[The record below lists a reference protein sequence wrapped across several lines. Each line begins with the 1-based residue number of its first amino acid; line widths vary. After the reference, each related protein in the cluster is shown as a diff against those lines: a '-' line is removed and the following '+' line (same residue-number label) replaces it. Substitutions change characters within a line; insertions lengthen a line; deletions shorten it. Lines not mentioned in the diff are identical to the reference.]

1 VADQTPT
8 ETGESNMSTF
18 EKRQR
23 AVSRETPASKNI
35 PYQGHL
41 TSSIVD
47 TTTGECLCV
56 LRLAGAAF
64 ECADDDVINNRH
76 NRLNRVVMSLADPRL
91 TVWQHIVRREEN
103 QYPAGDF
110 PPGYARELNERY
122 KEKISAERLMANELY
137 VTVVLRPHRSRT
149 EGVLA
154 SLFASRSPE
163 DVQKARQKQVA
174 ELDQLV
180 ADLIAAMGYY
190 EAERLEM
197 YERNGVL
204 FSEPAEFFNYLLTGN
219 WERVPYAPI
228 PLKYLIGGVRP
239 IFGNETIE
247 VRRPDR
253 SQNGAMLGIEVY
265 PSETNPM
272 FLDELLT
279 LPFELV
285 ITQSFEFHSKDA
297 ALLSM
302 KLRGNRMENAGDAA
316 QSQID
321 EIPELA
327 DDLASRKA
335 VMGAHHY
342 SVFVKAV
349 DLDELQEN
357 VADAR
362 RVLIDSGIKPA
373 REDLVVEA
381 AYWAQLPGNFAM
393 RPRLSPINSRNLC
406 GFVPLHNFPT
416 GRRTG
421 NHWGDA
427 LTMLVTAAG
436 TPHYLSLHASDPQVK
451 NGGGKKDVAHTL
463 LFGPNGSG
471 KTATVCFLLSMM
483 QKFGVTSVLFSKD
496 RDTEILVRRL
506 RGKVYR
512 LQLNVPTGLAP
523 LSLDP
528 ADPQNI
534 RHLQLLVRKLLSRP
548 VVTETGLEVDTKP
561 LNVQEEKDVDK
572 AIAQVLKMAPKSR
585 RLGRVLD
592 FLPKGDL
599 YDRLARWCYS
609 REEGRDDGPLAWV
622 FDNPIAT
629 VAAELGTATT
639 TVFDTTA
646 FIDDPEL
653 RGPMS
658 LHLFHL
664 TRRLIDG
671 RRIAVFF
678 SEFWKSM
685 GDKQFAALLKD
696 LLKTLRKKNGFVVL
710 DSQSPSDALDH
721 PLARTLLEQVATIFL
736 FPNPGA
742 KRSEH
747 RDGLDLSER
756 ETNLIKTD
764 LPEGSG
770 MFLLKQGRHSVVLK
784 LPLAGMD
791 DDLAVLSART
801 SNLELMDQFIE
812 QHGEDPDAWVN
823 QFNEQRRTA

>member
-1 VADQTPT
+1 
-8 ETGESNMSTF
+8 MSIS

-23 AVSRETPASKNI
+23 AARRETPAAKNI
-35 PYQGHL
+35 PYQSHL
-41 TSSIVD
+41 TPSIID

-56 LRLAGAAF
+56 LRLTGTAF

-76 NRLNRVVMSLADPRL
+76 LRLNRILMSLADPRI
-91 TVWQHIVRREEN
+91 TVWQHIVRRDEN
-103 QYPAGDF
+103 EYPDGDF
-110 PPGYARELNERY
+110 PPGYARELNDRY
-122 KEKISAERLMANELY
+122 KAKVSTERLKVNELY
-137 VTVVLRPHRSRT
+137 VTIVLKPYRSGA

-154 SLFASRSPE
+154 SLFASRSHE
-163 DVQKARQKQVA
+163 EVQKARQRQVA
-174 ELDQLV
+174 ELEQLV
-180 ADLIAAMGYY
+180 IDLIAAMSHY
-190 EAERLEM
+190 EAERLVL
-197 YERNGVL
+197 YERNSVL
-204 FSEPAEFFNYLLTGN
+204 FSEPAEFFNYLLTGK
-219 WERVPYAPI
+219 WERVPYVAI
-228 PLKYLIGGVRP
+228 PLKHLIGGVRAM
-239 IFGNETIE
+239 FGNETIE
-247 VRRPDR
+247 MRGPER
-253 SQNGAMLGIEVY
+253 SYLGAMLGIEGY

-279 LPFELV
+279 LPHELV

-321 EIPELA
+321 EIPDLA
-327 DDLASRKA
+327 DDVAVRKA
-335 VMGAHHY
+335 VLGGHHY
-342 SVFVKAV
+342 SIFVKATKS
-349 DLDELQEN
+349 DDPEELQQN

-362 RVLIDSGIKPA
+362 RVLIDAGIRPA

-393 RPRLSPINSRNLC
+393 RPRLSPINSRNFC
-406 GFVPLHNFPT
+406 GFAPLHNFPT

-427 LTMLVTAAG
+427 VTMLVTAAG

-451 NGGGKKDVAHTL
+451 NGGNKKDVAHTL

-471 KTATVCFLLSMM
+471 KTATICFLLCMM
-483 QKFGVTSVLFSKD
+483 QKFRVTSVLFSKD

-512 LQLNVPTGLAP
+512 LRLNEPTGLAP
-523 LSLDP
+523 LALDP
-528 ADPQNI
+528 AVPENVH
-534 RHLQLLVRKLLSRP
+534 HLQKLIRKLLTRAA
-548 VVTETGLEVDTKP
+548 VTETGLEIDTKP
-561 LNVQEEKDVDK
+561 LTVQEEKDVDK
-572 AIAQVLKMAPKSR
+572 AIAQVLKMPHNTR
-585 RLGRVLD
+585 RLGRILD

-609 REEGRDDGPLAWV
+609 REEGREDGPLAWV
-622 FDNPIAT
+622 FDNPVAT
-629 VAAELGTATT
+629 VAAELGKVMT
-639 TVFDTTA
+639 TVFDTTG
-646 FIDDPEL
+646 FLDDHEL

-658 LHLFHL
+658 LHLFYL
-664 TRRLIDG
+664 TSQLIDG
-671 RRIAVFF
+671 RRLAVFF

-685 GDKQFAALLKD
+685 GDKQFAAFLKD
-696 LLKTLRKKNGFVVL
+696 MLKTLRKKNGFVVL

-721 PLARTLLEQVATIFL
+721 PLARTLLEQVATMFL

-742 KRSEH
+742 KRAEL
-747 RDGLDLSER
+747 RTDLNLSER

-801 SNLELMDQFIE
+801 SNLELMDQYIE
-812 QHGEDPDAWVN
+812 QYGEDPDAWADH
-823 QFNEQRRTA
+823 FNEHRRTA

>member
-1 VADQTPT
+1 MN
-8 ETGESNMSTF
+8 SSK
-18 EKRQR
+18 KRSR
-23 AVSRETPASKNI
+23 AARRETPAAKNI

-41 TSSIVD
+41 TPSIID
-47 TTTGECLCV
+47 TVTGEFLCV
-56 LRLAGAAF
+56 LRLAGASF
-64 ECADDDVINNRH
+64 ECADDDVISNRH
-76 NRLNRVVMSLADPRL
+76 NRLNRIVMSLADPRIAI
-91 TVWQHIVRREEN
+91 WQHIVRREEN
-103 QYPAGDF
+103 HYPDGDF

-122 KEKISAERLMANELY
+122 KARISNERLMANELY
-137 VTVVLRPHRSRT
+137 VTVVLRPYGT
-149 EGVLA
+149 VAEGLLT
-154 SLFASRSPE
+154 SLFGSRRPE
-163 DVQKARQKQVA
+163 EVRKARLKQVA
-174 ELDQLV
+174 EMEQLV
-180 ADLIAAMGYY
+180 IDLIAAMGYY
-190 EAERLEM
+190 EAERLEI
-197 YERNGVL
+197 YERNGVF
-204 FSEPAEFFNYLLTGN
+204 FSEPAEFLNFLLTGS
-219 WERVPYAPI
+219 WERVAVAPV
-228 PLKYLIGGVRP
+228 PLKYLIGGIRP
-239 IFGNETIE
+239 IFGSETIE
-247 VRRPDR
+247 IRGPAH
-253 SQNGAMLGIEVY
+253 SQNGAMLGIEGY

-285 ITQSFEFHSKDA
+285 ITQSFEFHSQDA

-302 KLRGNRMENAGDAA
+302 KLKGNRMENAGDAA

-321 EIPELA
+321 EIPDLA

-342 SVFVKAV
+342 SVFVKAQNGA
-349 DLDELQEN
+349 DLDELLEN
-357 VADAR
+357 IADAR
-362 RVLIDSGIKPA
+362 RVLIDAGIKPA
-373 REDLVVEA
+373 REDLVSEA
-381 AYWAQLPGNFAM
+381 AYWAQLPGNFSM

-427 LTMLVTAAG
+427 LTMLVTAAE
-436 TPHYLSLHASDPQVK
+436 TPHYFSLHASDPQAK
-451 NGGGKKDVAHTL
+451 NGGNKKDVAHTL

-471 KTATVCFLLSMM
+471 KTATICFLLCML

-506 RGKVYR
+506 KGKVYR

-528 ADPQNI
+528 TDPANL
-534 RHLQLLVRKLLSRP
+534 RHLQLLVRKLMSRP
-548 VVTETGLEVDTKP
+548 IVTATGLEVDTKP
-561 LNVQEEKDVDK
+561 LTVQEEKDVDR
-572 AIAQVLKMAPKSR
+572 AISQVLLMPLKSR

-592 FLPKGDL
+592 FLPKGEL

-609 REEGRDDGPLAWV
+609 REQGREDGPLAWV
-622 FDNPIAT
+622 FDNPVATIAQ
-629 VAAELGTATT
+629 ELGDVMT

-646 FIDDPEL
+646 FLDDREL

-664 TRRLIDG
+664 TERLIDG
-671 RRIAVFF
+671 RRLAVFF

-685 GDKQFAALLKD
+685 GDKQFADFLKD

-710 DSQSPSDALDH
+710 DSQSPSDALEH
-721 PLARTLLEQVATIFL
+721 PLARTLLEQVATMFL

-742 KRSEH
+742 KRAEH
-747 RDGLDLSER
+747 RDGLGLSER

-791 DDLAVLSART
+791 DDLAILSARA
-801 SNLELMDQFIE
+801 SNLELMDRLIE
-812 QHGEDPDAWVN
+812 QHGEDPDQWAIH
-823 QFNEQRRTA
+823 FNEQRRTA